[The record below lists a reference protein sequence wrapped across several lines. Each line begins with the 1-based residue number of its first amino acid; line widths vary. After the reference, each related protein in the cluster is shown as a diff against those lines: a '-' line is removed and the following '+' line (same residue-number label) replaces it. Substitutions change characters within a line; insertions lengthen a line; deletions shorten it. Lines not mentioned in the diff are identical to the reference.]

1 MKYLYLILAIG
12 ALSCSNDSAQAKVY
26 EDSAI
31 YYSNKLSALTDS
43 GYSQND
49 SIAIMQKNRAFIYKT
64 MRQHYLDKMEK
75 SKK

>member
-1 MKYLYLILAIG
+1 MKLILFL
-12 ALSCSNDSAQAKVY
+12 LSVFLISCGNDSAQAKVY

-64 MRQHYLDKMEK
+64 MRQHYLDKMEEVK
-75 SKK
+75 